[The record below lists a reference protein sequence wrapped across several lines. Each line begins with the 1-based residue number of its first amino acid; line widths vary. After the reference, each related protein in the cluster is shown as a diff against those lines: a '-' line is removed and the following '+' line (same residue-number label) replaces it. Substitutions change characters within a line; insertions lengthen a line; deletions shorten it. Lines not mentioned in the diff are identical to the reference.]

1 MLAVSR
7 VAYQTNQTDLL
18 TVIDNQRLLL
28 DAERSFYR
36 ALNDLEQA
44 RADPERAVGV
54 DIHVNHRSRCSHC
67 RAGRRGGDTAMRA
80 FPRTITFVLL
90 AGCAC
95 HRGVHV
101 PWLPG

>member
-28 DAERSFYR
+28 DAERSIYR

-44 RADPERAVGV
+44 PADLERAVGV
-54 DIHVNHRSRCSHC
+54 DITSTTV
-67 RAGRRGGDTAMRA
+67 
-80 FPRTITFVLL
+80 P
-90 AGCAC
+90 
-95 HRGVHV
+95 GVHTV
-101 PWLPG
+101 GQDAGEVTQP